1 MTTALLE
8 KQDAPQRKVAETGSE
23 NASLLGYWTA
33 DALERATEAGVF
45 DHPERLELIH
55 GRIIEKMPQSGLHAG
70 LRRRLARR
78 LRGAIEPTAF
88 VCEECPLR
96 LALDGEPVPD
106 IVFTREADYG
116 DQHPTQED
124 AVLVVE
130 VSNTTMAYD
139 LGEKALLY
147 AEANISDYWVVLV
160 SENAVVVHR
169 EPTPSGYSHVTRL
182 SGADTLSALALPDAV
197 WTIDMLLGREAA
209 PEINEA
215 EE

>member
-1 MTTALLE
+1 MATALLE
-8 KQDAPQRKVAETGSE
+8 RPNVKEPEANPSEAAPAPY
-23 NASLLGYWTA
+23 LWTV

-55 GRIIEKMPQSGLHAG
+55 GRIIENMPQSGLHAG

-130 VSNTTMAYD
+130 VSNSTMVYD

-147 AEANISDYWVVLV
+147 AQANIADYWVVLV
-160 SENAVVVHR
+160 NENAMVVHR
-169 EPTPSGYSHVTRL
+169 DPAPSGYSSVTRL
-182 SGADTLSALALPDAV
+182 AGADTLSPLALPEAV
-197 WTIDMLLGREAA
+197 WTIDTLLGREDA
-209 PEINEA
+209 PEGN
-215 EE
+215 